1 MIKVLRDLTKNAIA
15 EYPNNQR
22 TEWSKMF
29 PGQVVL
35 AASQIYWT
43 KEVEQALNDNDSES
57 YVQLLFS

>member
-15 EYPNNQR
+15 EYPNNPR
-22 TEWSKMF
+22 TEWSKLF

-43 KEVEQALNDNDSES
+43 KEVEQALNDNDAEN
-57 YVQLLFS
+57 YVQLLFT